1 MVGSAGET
9 MADIVNQV
17 KRVSDLI
24 TEMDAASRK
33 QKLGI
38 SQVSEA
44 VNQIGQVTQQNAA
57 LVEES
62 AAAAES
68 LCHPA
73 TCMTESVG
81 TFGLQT

>member
-38 SQVSEA
+38 SQVCEA
-44 VNQIGQVTQQNAA
+44 VNQIDQVKR
-57 LVEES
+57 
-62 AAAAES
+62 
-68 LCHPA
+68 
-73 TCMTESVG
+73 
-81 TFGLQT
+81 